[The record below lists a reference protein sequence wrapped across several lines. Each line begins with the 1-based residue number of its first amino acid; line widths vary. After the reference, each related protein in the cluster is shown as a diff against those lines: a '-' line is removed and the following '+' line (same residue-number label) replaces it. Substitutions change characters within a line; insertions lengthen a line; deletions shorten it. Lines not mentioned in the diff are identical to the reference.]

1 MSHSPC
7 LTQPR
12 RFLQSELPLRPAEDC
27 RYHLISVPYE
37 DNVSYGGG
45 TSLGPAAILEASD
58 QLEAWDGE
66 SIPGDDGIFTG
77 PVVDCTGSAEAVLG
91 RIERAVSAAL
101 TLGNCPVLLGGE
113 HTVTLGALRAIARS
127 RAGQPKFGV
136 VQFDAHGDLRN
147 TYEDTPYSHG
157 SVMRRAC
164 DLGLPLMQIAVRSL
178 CTEEVDF
185 RKAYGVNHLDAAA
198 FSRLGGLSAISQ
210 PGFKLLPDDFPPDF
224 YVTFDI
230 DALDASLM
238 PATGTPDPGGLS
250 WYDALRLLEL
260 TVQGRRVIGLD
271 LVEVA
276 PMPHYHAA
284 EFTAAKLLYYFFG
297 IIQRHALR

>member
-1 MSHSPC
+1 MSNCFCHH
-7 LTQPR
+7 QPR
-12 RFLQSELPLRPAEDC
+12 RFLGSELPLRAAEDC
-27 RYHLISVPYE
+27 RYHIISVPYE

-45 TSLGPAAILEASD
+45 TSLGPAAVIEASD

-66 SIPGDDGIFTG
+66 SIPGEDGIFTG
-77 PVVDCTGSAEAVLG
+77 PTVDCTGSPEVVLG
-91 RIERAVSAAL
+91 RIERAVAAAL
-101 TLGNCPVLLGGE
+101 DFGNIPVLLGGE
-113 HTVTLGALRAIARS
+113 HTVTLGALRAIAR
-127 RAGQPKFGV
+127 RREGQKKFGV

-147 TYEDTPYSHG
+147 TYEGTPYSHG

-178 CTEEVDF
+178 CLEEVEF
-185 RKAYGVNHLDAAA
+185 RKTYGVHHLDAAA
-198 FSRLGGLSAISQ
+198 LSSLGGLAAISR
-210 PGFKLLPDDFPPDF
+210 PEFRLLPDDFPEDI

-250 WYDALRLLEL
+250 WYEALRLLEL
-260 TVQGRRVIGLD
+260 AVTGRRVIGLD

-284 EFTAAKLLYYFFG
+284 EFTAAKLLYYFMG
-297 IIQRHALR
+297 IMQRRR